1 MKDLLLYK
9 VSILFKPTCENKL
22 AFLFKIYS
30 KYATKSIEIRYFCSK
45 FKNKSHYFNTFFKMS
60 STPLYE
66 KEVSIQVERRRAGVE
81 LIKII
86 SDLWYDKS
94 IELVLFRNQLIDK
107 NVNEIINL
115 HEYAGEFVGKAISIF
130 DSVAIAK
137 VIFELDLPPSKL
149 DIGKLSYEFR
159 LENENYPDARHFVL
173 EKLKNAKNFE
183 EIQPKDVVL
192 YGFGRIGRLL
202 ARELMSKSG
211 KGNQLRLRA
220 IVTRDKNDASSLEK
234 RASLLRYDSIHGDF
248 QGSVIAD
255 FENKAL
261 IINGTTVH
269 VITAN
274 APEDIDYTQ
283 YGIEK
288 ALIIDN
294 TGAFTNKEA
303 LSRHLTSK
311 GTEKVLLTAPGK
323 GIPNIVHGVNQNEYN
338 PDEIAIFSA
347 ASCTTNAITPILKA
361 IEETLGVV
369 KGHLETIHAYTND
382 QNLVD
387 NMHQKYRR
395 GRAAALNMVITE
407 TGAGA
412 AVAKA
417 LPSLEGKL
425 TSNAIRV
432 PVPNGSL
439 VVLNLEVLK
448 KTSID
453 GINAIMKKY
462 ALEGELVEQI
472 KYSLNNELV
481 SSDIVGTS
489 APAIYD
495 SNATI
500 VSNDGQNIVLYIWYD
515 NEFGY
520 SHQVIRLAKYIAKVR
535 RFTYY

>member
-1 MKDLLLYK
+1 M
-9 VSILFKPTCENKL
+9 N
-22 AFLFKIYS
+22 
-30 KYATKSIEIRYFCSK
+30 
-45 FKNKSHYFNTFFKMS
+45 NTA
-60 STPLYE
+60 LYE
-66 KEVSIQVERRRAGVE
+66 KEVSAQADRRRAAVE

-94 IELVLFRNQLIDK
+94 IELVLFRNQLIDR
-107 NVNEIINL
+107 NVSDIINL
-115 HEYAGEFVGKAISIF
+115 HEYAGEFVGKPIAVF
-130 DSVAIAK
+130 DTLEIAK
-137 VIFELDLPPSKL
+137 TILTLDLPPSKL
-149 DIGKLSYEFR
+149 DIGKLTFEFN
-159 LENENYPDARHFVL
+159 LEDDKYDSTHSFLIN
-173 EKLKNAKNFE
+173 KLKNAKNSE
-183 EIQPKDVVL
+183 EILPKDVVL

-202 ARELMSKSG
+202 ARELMSKTG
-211 KGNQLRLRA
+211 KGDQLRLRA
-220 IVTRDKNDASSLEK
+220 VVTRDKNDATSLEK

-255 FENKAL
+255 TQNNAL

-269 VITAN
+269 IITAN
-274 APEDIDYTQ
+274 APEDIDYTK
-283 YGIEK
+283 YDIDN
-288 ALIIDN
+288 ALVIDN
-294 TGAFTNKEA
+294 TGAFTTQEA
-303 LSRHLTSK
+303 LTRHLTSK
-311 GTEKVLLTAPGK
+311 GAHKVLLTAPGK
-323 GIPNIVHGVNQNEYN
+323 GVPNIVHGVNHNEYN
-338 PDEIAIFSA
+338 PDEVSIFSA

-361 IEETLGVV
+361 VEDTLGVL

-387 NMHQKYRR
+387 NMHKKYRR

-407 TGAGA
+407 TGAGT

-417 LPSLEGKL
+417 IPSLTGKL

-439 VVLNLEVLK
+439 VVLNLEVSK
-448 KTSID
+448 ETSVSK
-453 GINAIMKKY
+453 INSIMKKY

-481 SSDIVGTS
+481 SSDIIGTS

-500 VSNDGQNIVLYIWYD
+500 VSADGKNIVLYIWYD
-515 NEFGY
+515 NEYGY

>member
-1 MKDLLLYK
+1 MNNSTLYQ
-9 VSILFKPTCENKL
+9 
-22 AFLFKIYS
+22 
-30 KYATKSIEIRYFCSK
+30 
-45 FKNKSHYFNTFFKMS
+45 
-60 STPLYE
+60 
-66 KEVSIQVERRRAGVE
+66 KEVSFQVDRRRSGVK

-94 IELVLFRNQLIDK
+94 IEMVLFKNQLLDK

-115 HEYAGEFVGKAISIF
+115 HQYAGEFVGKPINVFS
-130 DSVAIAK
+130 SVEIAK
-137 VIFELDLPPSKL
+137 VILSLDLPPSKL
-149 DIGKLSYEFR
+149 DIGKLTYEYL
-159 LENENYPDARHFVL
+159 LEEDKYEDARHFVL
-173 EKLKNAKNFE
+173 DKLKEAKFSE

-202 ARELMSKSG
+202 ARELMSKTG

-220 IVTRDKNDASSLEK
+220 IVTRDKNDASTLEK

-248 QGSVIAD
+248 QGSVVAD
-255 FENKAL
+255 PENNAL

-269 VITAN
+269 IITAN
-274 APEDIDYTQ
+274 APEDIDYTA
-283 YGIEK
+283 YDIDN

-294 TGAFTNKEA
+294 TGAFTTKEA
-303 LSRHLTSK
+303 LSRHLASK
-311 GTEKVLLTAPGK
+311 GAHKVLLTAPGK
-323 GIPNIVHGVNQNEYN
+323 GVPNIVHGVNQNEYN
-338 PDEIAIFSA
+338 PDETDIFSA

-361 IEETLGVV
+361 VEDTLGVV
-369 KGHLETIHAYTND
+369 KGHLETIHSYTND

-387 NMHQKYRR
+387 NMHKKYRR

-407 TGAGA
+407 TGAGS

-439 VVLNLEVLK
+439 VVLNLEVSK
-448 KTSID
+448 ETSIEEV
-453 GINAIMKKY
+453 NAIMKKY

-472 KYSLNNELV
+472 KYSMNNELV

-489 APAIYD
+489 APSIYD

-500 VSNDGQNIVLYIWYD
+500 VSNDGKNIVLYIWYD
-515 NEFGY
+515 NEYGY